1 MSFHSDIYGLII
13 WDHWINSEDS
23 DSICVPEQT
32 LRAFF
37 SLHEELVEFYTLKKC
52 AVELNVAEM

>member
-37 SLHEELVEFYTLKKC
+37 FLHEELVEFYTLKKC
-52 AVELNVAEM
+52 AAELNVAEM